1 MTSKKTGYLIVDG
14 SLTGLITEKVT
25 IKIVHWDDGDRV
37 ALFIHYKEAADAVSH
52 WLNLQKIEYRVML
65 NFYQKYQENEGGFD
79 LYNLFTPKVETRE
92 LFDKLAKKIY
102 EERPQSQFW
111 MALD

>member
-1 MTSKKTGYLIVDG
+1 
-14 SLTGLITEKVT
+14 
-25 IKIVHWDDGDRV
+25 
-37 ALFIHYKEAADAVSH
+37 
-52 WLNLQKIEYRVML
+52 ML

-79 LYNLFTPKVETRE
+79 LYNLFTPKVEARE